1 MVKKMKHI
9 ILANPVS
16 GKKKGKIYA
25 LRVKDLLKKNNID
38 SEIILSEYPKHLTKV
53 AKELSQNDKCRFY
66 SLGGDGT
73 LNEIATG
80 IIGTDSEIVVVPCGT
95 GNDFLRSISKYNSMR
110 KIINASIK
118 KDSTPTDVITFGKD
132 RYCINILNMG
142 FDAMIAKNV
151 DKFRNVPLIS
161 GSAKYNL
168 SIMYS
173 MASGKNFKFKI
184 SSNGKSMKGRFTLAV
199 VANGCYYGGGIK
211 PCPNADVS
219 DALLDICLINSTET
233 FAKLKLLPR
242 YKKGNHLDL
251 KQVNIFKT
259 KEIKIVSTRKFPI
272 SADGEMYYM
281 NRLHIK
287 VLPKALNIVHID

>member
-1 MVKKMKHI
+1 MKHV

-25 LRVKDLLKKNNID
+25 LRVKELLKKNNIEA
-38 SEIILSEYPKHLTKV
+38 EIILSEYPKHLTKV
-53 AKELSQNDKCRFY
+53 ARELSQKEKCRFY

-80 IIGTDSEIVVVPCGT
+80 VIGTNSEIVVVPCGT

-110 KIINASIK
+110 KIINTSVNK
-118 KDSTPTDVITFGKD
+118 KSLPTDVITFGKD

-151 DKFRNVPLIS
+151 DKFRNVPFIS

-168 SIMYS
+168 SIMYTL
-173 MASGKNFKFKI
+173 ASGKNFKFKI
-184 SSNGKSMKGRFTLAV
+184 SSNEKSIKGRFTLAV
-199 VANGCYYGGGIK
+199 VANGSYYGGGIK
-211 PCPNADVS
+211 PCPNADVNDS
-219 DALLDICLINSTET
+219 LLDICLINSTET
-233 FAKLKLLPR
+233 FAKLKLLPK
-242 YKKGNHLDL
+242 YKKGTHLNL
-251 KQVNIFKT
+251 KQVSIFKT
-259 KEIKIVSTRKFPI
+259 KEIKIVSTRKFPV

-281 NRLHIK
+281 NRIHMK

>member
-1 MVKKMKHI
+1 MKHV

-25 LRVKDLLKKNNID
+25 LRVKELLKKNNIEA
-38 SEIILSEYPKHLTKV
+38 EIILSEYPKHLTKV
-53 AKELSQNDKCRFY
+53 ARELSQKEKCRFY

-80 IIGTDSEIVVVPCGT
+80 VIGTNSEIVVVPCGT

-110 KIINASIK
+110 KIINTSVK
-118 KDSTPTDVITFGKD
+118 KKSLPTDVITFGKD

-151 DKFRNVPLIS
+151 DKFRNVPFIS

-168 SIMYS
+168 SIMYTL
-173 MASGKNFKFKI
+173 ASGKNFKFKI
-184 SSNGKSMKGRFTLAV
+184 SSNEKSIKGRFTLAV
-199 VANGCYYGGGIK
+199 VANGSYYGGGIK
-211 PCPNADVS
+211 PCPNAEVNDS
-219 DALLDICLINSTET
+219 LLDVCLINSTET
-233 FAKLKLLPR
+233 FAKLKLLPK
-242 YKKGNHLDL
+242 YKKGTHLNL
-251 KQVNIFKT
+251 KQVSIFKT
-259 KEIKIVSTRKFPI
+259 KEIKIVSTRKFPV

-281 NRLHIK
+281 NRIHMK
-287 VLPKALNIVHID
+287 VMPKALNIVHID

>member
-1 MVKKMKHI
+1 
-9 ILANPVS
+9 
-16 GKKKGKIYA
+16 
-25 LRVKDLLKKNNID
+25 
-38 SEIILSEYPKHLTKV
+38 
-53 AKELSQNDKCRFY
+53 
-66 SLGGDGT
+66 
-73 LNEIATG
+73 
-80 IIGTDSEIVVVPCGT
+80 
-95 GNDFLRSISKYNSMR
+95 MR
-110 KIINASIK
+110 KIINTSIQK
-118 KDSTPTDVITFGKD
+118 TSIPTDVITFGKD
-132 RYCINILNMG
+132 KYCINILNMG

-151 DKFRNVPLIS
+151 DKFRNVPFIS

-168 SIMYS
+168 SIIYTL
-173 MASGKNFKFKI
+173 ASGKNFKFKI
-184 SSNGKSMKGRFTLAV
+184 SSNEKSMKGRFTLAV

-211 PCPNADVS
+211 PCPNANVNDS
-219 DALLDICLINSTET
+219 LLDICLINSTET

>member
-1 MVKKMKHI
+1 MKHI

-25 LRVKDLLKKNNID
+25 LRVKELLKKNNIEA
-38 SEIILSEYPKHLTKV
+38 EIILSEYPKHLTKV
-53 AKELSQNDKCRFY
+53 AHELSQKEKCRFY

-80 IIGTDSEIVVVPCGT
+80 IIGTNSEIVVVPCGT

-110 KIINASIK
+110 KIINTSIQ
-118 KDSTPTDVITFGKD
+118 KDSIPTDVITFGKD

-151 DKFRNVPLIS
+151 DKFRNVPFIS

-168 SIMYS
+168 SIMYTL
-173 MASGKNFKFKI
+173 ASGKNFKFKV
-184 SSNGKSMKGRFTLAV
+184 SSNEKSIKGRFTLAV
-199 VANGCYYGGGIK
+199 VANGSYYGGGIK
-211 PCPNADVS
+211 PCPNAEVDDS
-219 DALLDICLINSTET
+219 LLDICLINATET
-233 FAKLKLLPR
+233 FAKLKLLPK
-242 YKKGNHLDL
+242 YKKGTHLNL
-251 KQVNIFKT
+251 KQVSIFKT
-259 KEIKIVSTRKFPI
+259 KEIKIVSTRNFPV

-281 NRLHIK
+281 NRIHMK
-287 VLPKALNIVHID
+287 VMPKALNIVHID

>member
-1 MVKKMKHI
+1 MKHV

-25 LRVKDLLKKNNID
+25 LRVKELLKKNNIEA
-38 SEIILSEYPKHLTKV
+38 EIILSEYPKHLTKV
-53 AKELSQNDKCRFY
+53 ARELSQKEKCRFY

-80 IIGTDSEIVVVPCGT
+80 VIGTNSEIVVVPCGT

-110 KIINASIK
+110 KIINTSVNK
-118 KDSTPTDVITFGKD
+118 KSLPTDVITFGKD

-151 DKFRNVPLIS
+151 DKFRNVPFIS

-168 SIMYS
+168 SIMYTL
-173 MASGKNFKFKI
+173 ASGKNFKFKI
-184 SSNGKSMKGRFTLAV
+184 SSNEKSIKGRFTLAV
-199 VANGCYYGGGIK
+199 VANGSYYGGGIK
-211 PCPNADVS
+211 PCPNADVNDS
-219 DALLDICLINSTET
+219 LLDVCLINSTET
-233 FAKLKLLPR
+233 FAKLKLLPK
-242 YKKGNHLDL
+242 YKKGTHLNL
-251 KQVNIFKT
+251 KQVSIFKT
-259 KEIKIVSTRKFPI
+259 KEIKIVSTRKFPV

-281 NRLHIK
+281 NRIHMK

>member
-1 MVKKMKHI
+1 MKHI

-25 LRVKDLLKKNNID
+25 LRVKELLRKNNID
-38 SEIILSEYPKHLTKV
+38 AEIILSEYPKHLTKV
-53 AKELSQNDKCRFY
+53 AHELSQKEKCRFY

-80 IIGTDSEIVVVPCGT
+80 IIGTNSEIVVVPCGT
-95 GNDFLRSISKYNSMR
+95 GNDFLRSISKYKSMR
-110 KIINASIK
+110 KIINTSIQ
-118 KDSTPTDVITFGKD
+118 KDSIPTDVITFGKD

-151 DKFRNVPLIS
+151 DKFRNVPFIS

-168 SIMYS
+168 SIMYTL
-173 MASGKNFKFKI
+173 ASGKNFKFKV
-184 SSNGKSMKGRFTLAV
+184 SSNEKSIKGRFTLAV
-199 VANGCYYGGGIK
+199 VANGSYYGGGIK
-211 PCPNADVS
+211 PCPNAEVDDS
-219 DALLDICLINSTET
+219 LLDICLINATKT
-233 FAKLKLLPR
+233 FAKLKLLPK
-242 YKKGNHLDL
+242 YKKGTHLNL
-251 KQVNIFKT
+251 KQVSIFKT
-259 KEIKIVSTRKFPI
+259 KEIKIVSTKNFPV

-281 NRLHIK
+281 NRIHMK